1 MDRSLNDDIYSVVSI
16 KAHNNEYYFSKE
28 PLKKMLAYANRNGVP
43 VWTAI
48 KLLDFL
54 KMKDEASF
62 NNISWTNNLLT
73 FTLNSSLTHNHK
85 LTFMVP
91 ANYNGGKIIT
101 ITSNDQNQTYA
112 IKRIKGL
119 DYALASVEGGMDYII
134 SAHYAY

>member
-1 MDRSLNDDIYSVVSI
+1 
-16 KAHNNEYYFSKE
+16 
-28 PLKKMLAYANRNGVP
+28 MLTYANRKGVP

-62 NNISWTNNLLT
+62 NNISWTNKRLT
-73 FTLNSSLTHNHK
+73 FSLNSSLTHTHK

-91 ANYNGGKIIT
+91 ANYNNKKIIGIT
-101 ITSNDQNQTYA
+101 IDDQTQTYA

-119 DYALASVEGGMDYII
+119 DYALANVEGGMNYKI
-134 SAHYAY
+134 SVKYY